1 MTEKEL
7 LYFEDAIG
15 HEKNIIKIIEENKKE
30 VDDERISNFFLNQI
44 EIHKENINNL
54 TKYLK
59 EMANE

>member
-7 LYFEDAIG
+7 LYFEDAVG
-15 HEKNIIKIIEENKKE
+15 HEKNIIKIIEENKKQI
-30 VDDERISNFFLNQI
+30 DDERLINFFDNQV

-54 TKYLK
+54 INYVK

>member
-15 HEKNIIKIIEENKKE
+15 HEKNIIKINEENKKE